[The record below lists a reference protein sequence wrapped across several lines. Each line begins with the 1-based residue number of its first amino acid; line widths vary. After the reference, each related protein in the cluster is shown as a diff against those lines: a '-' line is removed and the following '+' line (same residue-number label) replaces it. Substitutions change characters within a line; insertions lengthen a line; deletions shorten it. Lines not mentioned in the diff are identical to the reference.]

1 MLLKVVA
8 VIQCTADDVASDNPD
23 DTCITSLKDSGLID
37 NIVLAV
43 PKLGNYKV
51 FSELSKKWNVDLY
64 FGSNYNVAERIYNA
78 AKPFSPIIIIRVLL
92 RRFYIDMDLVST
104 MILKLKEGF
113 DYINLDNNVY
123 NEIAAD
129 VCTFDAIKKSVK
141 LLQELPDDYK
151 SNSFRFNPWRYME
164 INPDF
169 TITTLSYTK
178 KWSNEKIIKIQ
189 EQIKKLL
196 KDQEDEGQPVDSNE
210 PINRYKFILQ
220 FIEKTDKV
228 LDMACGKGG
237 GTRII
242 SDFAKEVCG
251 IDYEKRY
258 IDDANKKFSKSNL
271 EFICGND
278 ELLEKFGGKFDK
290 VISTHTMEHV
300 TNDELF
306 LRRIHFC
313 LKTNGELIIEV
324 PRLAPYPLGCPLWP
338 HHKRE
343 YTQDQLE
350 NLLEKTNFKIHTS
363 FGANR
368 RDYTNVE
375 NARDS
380 FLYVCKKI
388 E

>member
-1 MLLKVVA
+1 MA
-8 VIQCTADDVASDNPD
+8 VIQCTTDDVTSDNPD

-164 INPDF
+164 INQDF
-169 TITTLSYTK
+169 KITTLSYTK
-178 KWSNEKIIKIQ
+178 KWSDEKIRKIQ
-189 EQIKKLL
+189 KKIKKLL

-220 FIEKTDKV
+220 FIEKTDEV

-271 EFICGND
+271 GFICGND

-306 LRRIHFC
+306 LKRIHFC
-313 LKTNGELIIEV
+313 LKINGELIIEV
-324 PRLAPYPLGCPLWP
+324 PRLNPYPLGCPLWP

-343 YTQDQLE
+343 YTRDQLE
-350 NLLEKTNFKIHTS
+350 NLLEKTNFKIQFS

-368 RDYTNVE
+368 RDYTNIE

-388 E
+388 N